1 MFLKDSLSYHPE
13 DVVDVLGVGGAS
25 EVVVE
30 VLLPLLRQ
38 LLGEPRQ
45 DKVLDGL
52 GVRSLRVRKIF
63 EDPGIRLAEL
73 LFEDVLL
80 VEEENETGFPEVM
93 FELERCQVR

>member
-1 MFLKDSLSYHPE
+1 MFLKDSLPHDPE

-45 DKVLDGL
+45 DEVLDGL

-93 FELERCQVR
+93 FELERCHVR